1 MSTTQ
6 RRALTLASVPLS
18 IALLASCAA
27 APSAPSTPDPSP
39 APTQGEAPASVEVA
53 ASRIAVTVPGGI
65 AVLDAASLEPVS
77 ELELDGFL
85 RLHAAGDDRSILV
98 TAPGGF
104 RVLDT
109 GVEIAAHGD
118 HEHFHAVEPTLG
130 DIAFPAEHPGHVT
143 VHAGT
148 TALFDDGTGEIV
160 TFDSDS
166 LLDGAEQ
173 RRETSVPDA
182 HHGVAVR
189 LETGGL
195 VTTEGTEE
203 ARSTVVLRSGA
214 GDELARTD
222 ACPGVHGE
230 AVAAD
235 DAVLLGCEDGVVVLQ
250 DGAFT
255 HIAAP
260 DAYGRIGNV
269 RGHGDSTVVL
279 GDYKGERDAELERP
293 TRVSLIDTATAE
305 LRLVE
310 LGTSYSFRSLARGPH
325 GEALVLGTDGAVHVI
340 DPATGAVTQRV
351 QVVEPWEEPLDWQ
364 QPRPTLVAS
373 DHTLYV
379 TDPATQR
386 VLALDAHSLAVTA
399 ETTLDGA
406 PNELTAAR

>member
-1 MSTTQ
+1 M
-6 RRALTLASVPLS
+6 
-18 IALLASCAA
+18 
-27 APSAPSTPDPSP
+27 
-39 APTQGEAPASVEVA
+39 
-53 ASRIAVTVPGGI
+53 
-65 AVLDAASLEPVS
+65 
-77 ELELDGFL
+77 
-85 RLHAAGDDRSILV
+85 
-98 TAPGGF
+98 
-104 RVLDT
+104 LDT

-118 HEHFHAVEPTLG
+118 HEHFHAVAPTLG
-130 DIAFPAEHPGHVT
+130 D
-143 VHAGT
+143 
-148 TALFDDGTGEIV
+148 
-160 TFDSDS
+160 
-166 LLDGAEQ
+166 
-173 RRETSVPDA
+173 
-182 HHGVAVR
+182 VAVR

-195 VTTEGTEE
+195 VTTEGTDE
-203 ARSTVVLRSGA
+203 ARSSVVLRSGA

-222 ACPGVHGE
+222 VCLGVHGE

-235 DAVLLGCEDGVVVLQ
+235 DAVVLGCEDGVVVLQ

-279 GDYKGERDAELERP
+279 GDYKVERDAELERP
-293 TRVSLIDTATAE
+293 TRVSLVDTATAE

-351 QVVEPWEEPLDWQ
+351 QVVEPWEEPLDWR

-373 DHTLYV
+373 DHTPYV
-379 TDPATQR
+379 TEPATQR

-406 PNELTAAR
+406 PNELAAAR

>member
-1 MSTTQ
+1 M
-6 RRALTLASVPLS
+6 TLASVPLS
-18 IALLASCAA
+18 IALLASCAV
-27 APSAPSTPDPSP
+27 APSASTTPEPATP
-39 APTQGEAPASVEVA
+39 APTQSEAPASVEVA
-53 ASRIAVTVPGGI
+53 ATRIAVTVPDGI
-65 AVLDAASLEPVS
+65 AVLDAASLEPVA

-85 RLHAAGDDRSILV
+85 RLNAAGDDRSILV

-109 GVEIAAHGD
+109 GVEIAPHGD
-118 HEHFHAVEPTLG
+118 HEHFRAVDPTLG
-130 DIAFPAEHPGHVT
+130 DVAFPAEHPGHVT

-160 TFDSDS
+160 TFDSDT

-173 RRETSVPDA
+173 RRESRVPEA

-203 ARSTVVLRSGA
+203 ARSSVVLRSGA

-230 AVAAD
+230 TVAAD
-235 DAVLLGCEDGVVVLQ
+235 EAVLLGCEDGVVVLQ

-255 HIAAP
+255 HIPAP

-269 RGHGDSTVVL
+269 RGHHDSTVVL
-279 GDYKGERDAELERP
+279 GDYKVEPDAELERP
-293 TRVSLIDTATAE
+293 TRVSLIDTATGE

-325 GEALVLGTDGAVHVI
+325 GEAFVLGTDGAVHVI
-340 DPATGAVTQRV
+340 DPASGAVTQRV

-364 QPRPTLVAS
+364 QPRPTLVAA

-379 TDPATQR
+379 TDPATRR

-399 ETTLDGA
+399 ETTLDA
-406 PNELTAAR
+406 VPDELAAAR